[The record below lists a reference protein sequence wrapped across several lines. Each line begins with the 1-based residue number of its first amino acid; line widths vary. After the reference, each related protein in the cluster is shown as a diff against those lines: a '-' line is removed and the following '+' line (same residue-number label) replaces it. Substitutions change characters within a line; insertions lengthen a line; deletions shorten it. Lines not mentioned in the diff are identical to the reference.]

1 MEGRNVSYYGGQ
13 SHNVVQIRI
22 LYYSPLNTLVLCDNM
37 KIIETYMR
45 GCFCMEVDFVTLGD
59 ASERLN
65 VPAPTLRN
73 WTDQVEEYQVHFVK
87 RNNRNERVYYDNDIE
102 IFAYIRDLKQE
113 HGRKTTMKDITNMM
127 INPEITERFNLRSE
141 EDAPVPNPS
150 NKTGELI
157 TKDDVERIM
166 DNERVR
172 AVVKF
177 LVAETTKQLKDEVI
191 DDLRIE
197 WENERA
203 TIRDAMQ
210 AEIKKELA
218 DQLGTF
224 KEEQKKR
231 DETEQAKVSTREEKS
246 LQLLSQLL
254 EERKKEN
261 SKGFLAKFLAKF
273 FGTKS

>member
-1 MEGRNVSYYGGQ
+1 
-13 SHNVVQIRI
+13 
-22 LYYSPLNTLVLCDNM
+22 
-37 KIIETYMR
+37 MR

-59 ASERLN
+59 ASERLD

-73 WTDQVEEYQVHFVK
+73 WTDQVEEFEVHYVK

-113 HGRKTTMKDITNMM
+113 HGRKTTMRDITNMM
-127 INPEITERFNLRSE
+127 VTPENIHRFNLRSE
-141 EDAPVPNPS
+141 EDAPVQNPS

-166 DNERVR
+166 DNQRVK
-172 AVVKF
+172 AVVGF
-177 LVAETTKQLKDEVI
+177 LVAETTKELQAQVKAELQK
-191 DDLRIE
+191 E
-197 WENERA
+197 WEKERA
-203 TIRDAMQ
+203 TLKLAMQ
-210 AEIKKELA
+210 QELG
-218 DQLGTF
+218 DQLQTF

-231 DETEQAKVSTREEKS
+231 DEIEHEKVSTREEKS
-246 LQLLSQLL
+246 LHLLSQLL

-261 SKGFLAKFLAKF
+261 SKGFWAKF